1 MVRRERIRGKGYRV
15 ATNTAQ
21 GGSLLATERRRF
33 FPDAFRNRRRCRSK
47 GPPHPCSN
55 ACVLPTI
62 ANQERMTWL
71 VKHVG
76 DYEFPILGVNQIELR
91 WIRSRCATLPG
102 TVHEPDGGAE
112 GPLWSKA
119 SSAWSDVLGWTAAR
133 LLSRATKAKAD
144 VALRQVL
151 ADRRWSTMGKARREA
166 ATHASAERLCRGSR
180 PADLQR
186 ANGQTTPAPR
196 D

>member
-47 GPPHPCSN
+47 GSPHPCSN

-76 DYEFPILGVNQIELR
+76 DYDFPILGVNQIELR

-119 SSAWSDVLGWTAAR
+119 SSAWSDVFGSTPAVAGRTAGQGESGKTALGQHRAR
-133 LLSRATKAKAD
+133 AD
-144 VALRQVL
+144 VGA
-151 ADRRWSTMGKARREA
+151 STASPVVPVPNVDLKLSPVRDCPIGKNS
-166 ATHASAERLCRGSR
+166 ASGV
-180 PADLQR
+180 
-186 ANGQTTPAPR
+186 N
-196 D
+196 